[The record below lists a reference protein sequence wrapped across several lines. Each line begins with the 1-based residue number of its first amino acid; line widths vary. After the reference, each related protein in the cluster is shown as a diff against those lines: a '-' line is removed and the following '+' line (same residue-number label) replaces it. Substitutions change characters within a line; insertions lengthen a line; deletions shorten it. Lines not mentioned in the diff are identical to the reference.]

1 MALYLA
7 RSEGDFAQPLRR
19 IVGFFRNGLDLERG
33 VLLKPNIVFPVRGS
47 SGEITRPSVVQ
58 ALIQVLREVRPGVE
72 ILIGEGTAAG
82 TVPEVNFRVSGF
94 TELAR
99 RCGVELVD
107 LHKSKKRRLP
117 WKYGTI
123 DLPDLAFE
131 KTYIS
136 LPILKKSSAA
146 LFSGAVKNQKG
157 LLPAPMKK
165 QFHRLGLHGP
175 LAELARLVQPNLTI
189 MDGIN
194 AFEGDILI
202 GGDNI
207 EEMDRYIVRR
217 LGLAEPEFLKELR
230 SQPTSAGDSQ
240 DVSGDTDVRV
250 RSIDWHEEDYQALFN
265 LRLWSNPRACSMCRL
280 RFHELKALKERG
292 FLDAL
297 RIYLKLIRHG
307 LAGAD
312 IVFGSEPHFRDR
324 GKRLIC
330 MGDCTKSLAEKEG
343 CRHIPGCPP
352 SNKQIAKSL

>member
-1 MALYLA
+1 MGLYLA
-7 RSEGDFAQPLRR
+7 MADGDLSQPLRR
-19 IVGFFRNGLDLERG
+19 ILTHFRAHLDLERG
-33 VLLKPNIVFPVRGS
+33 VLLKPNIVFPVRPS
-47 SGEITRPSVVQ
+47 SGEITRPAVVE
-58 ALIQVLREVRPGVE
+58 ALIRVLREIRPGVE
-72 ILIGEGTAAG
+72 IIIAEGTAAG

-94 TELAR
+94 RDLAR
-99 RCGVELVD
+99 RCGVELID
-107 LHKSKKRRLP
+107 LHQAKKRRLP

-131 KTYIS
+131 KTYIN

-175 LAELARLVQPNLTI
+175 MAELAKLIQPSLTI
-189 MDGIN
+189 MDGAN
-194 AFEGDILI
+194 AFNGDILI

-217 LGLAEPEFLKELR
+217 LGLTEPEFLKELR
-230 SQPTSAGDSQ
+230 SHQASAYDSP
-240 DVSGDTDVRV
+240 DVRGDTDVPIRN
-250 RSIDWHEEDYQALFN
+250 IDWREEEYQALFN

-280 RFHELKALKERG
+280 RFHELKGLKKKG
-292 FLDAL
+292 FLDVL

-307 LAGAD
+307 LSGAD
-312 IVFGSEPHFRDR
+312 IVFGSEPHFRDS

-330 MGDCTKSLAEKEG
+330 MGDCTRTLAEKEG

-352 SNKQIAKSL
+352 SDRQIAKDL